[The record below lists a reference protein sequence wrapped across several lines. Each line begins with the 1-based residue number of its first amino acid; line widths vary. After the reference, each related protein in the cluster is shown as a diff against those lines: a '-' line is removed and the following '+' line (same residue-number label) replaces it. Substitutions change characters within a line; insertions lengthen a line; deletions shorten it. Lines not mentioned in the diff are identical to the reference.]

1 MHRNFKWQTPV
12 DFSKYPFRISYQD
25 RIMALGS
32 CFVAYMGEH
41 LSKLKYQIELNPFG
55 IQYHPQAICH
65 GIDRLIQGENIEA
78 EELVSH
84 QGLWHSWMHHG
95 SFSSPDRAACL
106 QGIRERFEQARQHL
120 MQTDYL
126 LITLGTSWVYRLEA
140 TGEQV
145 NNCHKFPA
153 SLFKREALPLES
165 IVSELGK
172 TIQAL
177 RSIRPNLQVLATV
190 SPVRHLKD
198 GAIENQRSKARLLL
212 ALAELES
219 MGKLHYFPAYEL
231 MMDELRDYRFYA
243 EDLTHPAPLAQ
254 DYIWQCFDEQCLS
267 EPEAAW
273 RRRVGKLQSG
283 LAHRPLHPARGV
295 HRKFLEG
302 LLRQLEA
309 LRAELPG
316 ELDWRAERAKIENQL
331 QAID

>member
-1 MHRNFKWQTPV
+1 MHRNFKWQSPV
-12 DFSKYPFRISYQD
+12 DFPKYPFHISYQD
-25 RIMALGS
+25 KIMALGS
-32 CFVAYMGEH
+32 CFAEH
-41 LSKLKYQIELNPFG
+41 IGGRLSKLKYQIELNPFG
-55 IQYHPQAICH
+55 IQYNPAAICQ
-65 GIDRLIQGENIEA
+65 GINRLLNNQNIVL

-106 QGIRERFEQARQHL
+106 QAIQERFDQARQHL

-126 LITLGTSWVYRLEA
+126 LITLGTSWVYRLQSTDEL
-140 TGEQV
+140 V

-153 SLFKREALPLES
+153 SRFKRQALPLARL
-165 IVSELGK
+165 VDELAK
-172 TIQAL
+172 TIRSL
-177 RSIRPNLQVLATV
+177 RAIRPNLQVIATV

-212 ALAELES
+212 ALAELEA
-219 MGKLHYFPAYEL
+219 MGELHYFPAYEL

-254 DYIWQCFDEQCLS
+254 DYIWQCFEEHCLS
-267 EPEAAW
+267 EEEAAW
-273 RRRVGKLQSG
+273 RRRLAKLQSG
-283 LAHRPLHPARGV
+283 LAHRPLHPDRGA
-295 HRKFLEG
+295 HRKFLQG

-331 QAID
+331 KPMD